1 MGPVP
6 ALHGAMNVT
15 VIHNPAAGA
24 ETVSADELCDALR
37 AAGHEPSYASTLD
50 HGWIDAVQEADD
62 VVLAAGGDG
71 TVTSV
76 ARLLIGRPVA
86 LAVLPLGTAN
96 NIAEALHV
104 RCHWSELV
112 RDFGTWRRVGF
123 DVGIASGPWGERP
136 FLEGAGFGLFADTM
150 ARVHATATGAADA
163 TQGSGLV
170 DDVRRVHTMLA
181 CVAPRQCTIE
191 LNDDRIVTDA
201 IVLAIMNAPSVGPRL
216 RFSDDV
222 RADDGLLHVIVARES
237 DRAALDAYLRTRMAG
252 ARASLQL
259 ERHAVRS
266 VGVEWHGGTAH
277 IDDEVVTA
285 DGPRI
290 SMRAAV
296 RPGAVQVL
304 TPQRGDSERRG

>member
-1 MGPVP
+1 
-6 ALHGAMNVT
+6 MNVT

-24 ETVSADELCDALR
+24 ETVSADELCEALR

-123 DVGIASGPWGERP
+123 DVGIANGPWGERP

-150 ARVHATATGAADA
+150 ARVHATATGVPDT

-170 DDVRRVHTMLA
+170 DDVRRVHMMLA
-181 CVAPRQCTIE
+181 SVAPRQCAIE
-191 LNDDRIVTDA
+191 LNDVHDVHVITDA

-222 RADDGLLHVIVARES
+222 RADDGLLHVIIARES

-266 VGVEWHGGTAH
+266 VSVEWHGGTAH
-277 IDDEVVTA
+277 IDDEVVAA

-290 SMRAAV
+290 SMRAEV

-304 TPQRGDSERRG
+304 TPQQGESERRG

>member
-1 MGPVP
+1 
-6 ALHGAMNVT
+6 MNVT

-24 ETVSADELCDALR
+24 EAVSADELCDALR
-37 AAGHEPSYASTLD
+37 AAGHEPSYAGTHD
-50 HGWIDAVQEADD
+50 HDWIDAVQEADD

-150 ARVHATATGAADA
+150 ARVLAVATVAADPA
-163 TQGSGLV
+163 QGGGLV
-170 DDVRRVHTMLA
+170 DDVRRVHSMLA
-181 CVAPRQCTIE
+181 SAAARHCTIE
-191 LNDDRIVTDA
+191 LNDVHVVTDA
-201 IVLAIMNAPSVGPRL
+201 ILLAIMNAPSVGPRL

-222 RADDGLLHVIVARES
+222 RADDGLLHVIIARES
-237 DRAALDAYLRTRMAG
+237 DRAALDGYLRTRMAG
-252 ARASLQL
+252 ARASLRL
-259 ERHAVRS
+259 ESHAVRGVS
-266 VGVEWHGGTAH
+266 VEWHGGTAH
-277 IDDEVVTA
+277 IDDEVVAA
-285 DGPRI
+285 DAPRI
-290 SMRAAV
+290 SMRAEV
-296 RPGAVQVL
+296 RPGALQVL
-304 TPQRGDSERRG
+304 TPQWGESERRN

>member
-1 MGPVP
+1 
-6 ALHGAMNVT
+6 MNVT

-24 ETVSADELCDALR
+24 ETVSADELCEALR

-150 ARVHATATGAADA
+150 ARVHATATGVPDT

-170 DDVRRVHTMLA
+170 DDVRRVHMMLA
-181 CVAPRQCTIE
+181 SVAPRQCAIE
-191 LNDDRIVTDA
+191 LNDVHDVHVITDA

-266 VGVEWHGGTAH
+266 VSVEWHGGTAH
-277 IDDEVVTA
+277 IDDEVVAA

-290 SMRAAV
+290 SMRAEV

-304 TPQRGDSERRG
+304 TPQQGESERRG